1 MSYDKLLIWQYQ
13 GKPRAAATARLIN
26 DQFASTW
33 AGLAA
38 LPDALDINVAT
49 GVNLDLCGKHV
60 GQSRVLQGLAPRGLF
75 GFRGASGAK
84 GFNKSGM
91 GGGKWYRSGDPTTE
105 SVTLGDDDYRFLIR
119 CRIAR
124 NYQVGT
130 IDDIS
135 DALEFIFGSESA
147 VFDQY
152 DMSLSVLVRSDNIS
166 DFKRYAVKELDILPR
181 PNGVGI
187 NFYFAVPVQAF
198 GFRGAPGARGFNK
211 GRFARLL

>member
-1 MSYDKLLIWQYQ
+1 MTYDKLLIWQYQ
-13 GKPRAAATARLIN
+13 GKPRAAATAKLLS
-26 DQFASTW
+26 DQLGATWGGIAS
-33 AGLAA
+33 
-38 LPDALDINVAT
+38 LPDALNIDVAS

-75 GFRGASGAK
+75 GFRGATGAR
-84 GFNKSGM
+84 GFSRAGI
-91 GGGKWYRSGDPTTE
+91 GGGKWYRLGDPTTE
-105 SVTLGDDDYRFLIR
+105 SVTLNDDDYRFLIR

-124 NYQVGT
+124 NYQIGT

-135 DALEFIFGSESA
+135 DALEFIFGSDSA

-166 DFKRYAVKELDILPR
+166 DFKRYAIKTLDILPR
-181 PNGVGI
+181 PDGVGI

-198 GFRGAPGARGFNK
+198 GFRGAPGARGFNR